1 MASAAIDPKQQAHI
15 LIERLAPSQLSALVG
30 LLETML
36 DPAARSHS
44 NSLGEGKEISEKEAL
59 AAANYKEWRKNNKS
73 IPNEGVFA
81 ELGLKSKDP
90 R

>member
-1 MASAAIDPKQQAHI
+1 MASAAIDPRQQAHN

-36 DPAARSHS
+36 DPVVRSHA
-44 NSLGEGKEISEKEAL
+44 NPPGEGKQISEKEAL
-59 AAANYKEWRKNNKS
+59 AAATYKEWRKNNKS
-73 IPNEGVFA
+73 IPNEAVLA